1 MRVLGESISFVRP
14 EEGWRAT
21 GSRFILVS
29 HRSVRQSRVH
39 PFPRVVTVEVTAE
52 QRRYAR
58 LVGVLI
64 LAHFVM
70 EMLGDYP
77 TIIAR
82 GGETFAQTARYVVEN
97 PLLWRTALLSVG
109 IAWIMVAVLGFALY
123 VVLEPVDKR
132 LAQLALLLRL
142 GGSSVGA
149 ASLMFRAAKERIQLA
164 SASETFTPEQLG
176 RLAAVTQH
184 GSNTGVHTAWIFI
197 GLSWALFYVLFRR
210 AGYLPRALAGF
221 GVFASLLLVAVP
233 MGAWVY
239 PQYLGTLKALLIT
252 SLLAELATAAWL
264 LTRGLR
270 PAGVPS
276 SS

>member
-1 MRVLGESISFVRP
+1 MD
-14 EEGWRAT
+14 
-21 GSRFILVS
+21 
-29 HRSVRQSRVH
+29 
-39 PFPRVVTVEVTAE
+39 VTTE

-58 LVGVLI
+58 LAGVMI
-64 LAHFVM
+64 LAHFFA

-77 TIIAR
+77 TILAR
-82 GGETFAQTARYVVEN
+82 GGETFAQTSRYVVEHA
-97 PLLWRTALLSVG
+97 LLWRTALLSVA
-109 IAWIMVAVLGFALY
+109 IAWITVAILGFALY
-123 VVLEPVDKR
+123 VVLEPVDRR

-142 GGSSVGA
+142 GGSFVGA

-164 SASETFTPEQLG
+164 TASTTFTTEELG

-184 GSNTGVHTAWIFI
+184 ASNAGVHTAWMFI
-197 GLSWALFYVLFRR
+197 GLSWTLFYVLFRR

-221 GVFASLLLVAVP
+221 GIFASLLLVAVP
-233 MGAWVY
+233 MAAWVF
-239 PQYLGTLKALLIT
+239 PQYIGTLKALLVT
-252 SLLAELATAAWL
+252 SLLAELATATWL